1 LSPSSPPSAN
11 APGALSSEVG
21 CVKKPSVAADAAG
34 SDVVEEKSEGMKEV
48 EKVLADPG
56 AVVEGVVVCADA
68 VCANIAATEA
78 SIANCEHINGDLR
91 RGLDLFDVPIL
102 CVESSKVAA
111 SRIRW
116 CYGEIG

>member
-1 LSPSSPPSAN
+1 
-11 APGALSSEVG
+11 LSSEVG

-34 SDVVEEKSEGMKEV
+34 SDFVEEKSEGMKEV

-56 AVVEGVVVCADA
+56 AVVVCADA